1 MPSKFY
7 NRSFFYLAFLLIFGM
22 SYGFPTAVQAQVQ
35 IKIKKNRFKQKPFKC
50 ADVGRSKIKEQR
62 FSKRQQ
68 KLWAESFARRAE
80 KEKQALLAAPI
91 ETTKPTE
98 VITASTAKTAPALE
112 KTSSLTTATPT
123 KTVTALAPKK
133 EPTSPAGS
141 VWYTSEKPVAP
152 SLSPLPF
159 IGDEDE
165 LSAADI
171 EVLKI
176 AAKYTRY
183 GYTVEIN
190 EYLSHE
196 EIAQGKNE
204 PYKRSNRLKSYL
216 IAHLGAVSE
225 DIYINSKVRESGDI
239 LRRIEVRIVAL

>member
-7 NRSFFYLAFLLIFGM
+7 NRSFFYLAFLLIFGI
-22 SYGFPTAVQAQVQ
+22 SYALPTAVQAQVQ

-68 KLWAESFARRAE
+68 KLWAESFAKRAE

-91 ETTKPTE
+91 EVVEPTE
-98 VITASTAKTAPALE
+98 VVTASTAKT
-112 KTSSLTTATPT
+112 TPT
-123 KTVTALAPKK
+123 FTASAPTKSLVAPKTAATLAPKK
-133 EPTSPAGS
+133 EPTSPSGS

-152 SLSPLPF
+152 TLSPLPF

-171 EVLKI
+171 EILKM

-190 EYLSHE
+190 EYLSKQEIE
-196 EIAQGKNE
+196 EGKNE